1 MIFLLFGSQ
10 REYIILNL
18 THYILL
24 YYIKISA
31 YRMGI
36 KFKKGPL
43 SIEQNSY
50 FTKIVNVCIV
60 YDLDAWLG
68 NSTNNFKFTSCLFAA
83 TNIVK
88 IVIEKRRYTV
98 DTE

>member
-1 MIFLLFGSQ
+1 
-10 REYIILNL
+10 
-18 THYILL
+18 
-24 YYIKISA
+24 
-31 YRMGI
+31 MGI

-60 YDLDAWLG
+60 YDLDDWLG
-68 NSTNNFKFTSCLFAA
+68 NSTNNFKFTSCLYGA

-88 IVIEKRRYTV
+88 IVIEKSRYTV